1 MHHLFACIARIKR
14 GTHIHNGA
22 STTSSLTIGF
32 PNIELTD
39 IPSLKSI
46 DPLIVIVEIRRMD
59 IQSLCSLST
68 TCRVLREASMPLL
81 FYTTRSRTA
90 SGHAGPDHAQW
101 KRRALHILDDC
112 LDEPFKTRVAGE
124 LVLHSL
130 SCGLYDP
137 LFLGNALRKMPALA
151 KVEVGLL
158 LAFERRQ
165 LTPHEL
171 PWATVQAILSVPHLQ
186 CFTVDSHRLTPW
198 MLPGESYRP
207 DALSPGL
214 TAFQYRLVYYH
225 EYLRYT
231 PEEQAFKV
239 TLILKTY
246 HPTLQKLELPIAL
259 LPIPALH
266 TLQWPVLHELRF
278 YGGQEPGKAHLVS
291 SALVN
296 MAALRVL
303 DLTVTVDDSAVHV
316 PEPIWQRS
324 DAASFPCQNL
334 QRLIITL
341 PCVEDAL
348 FPSLPHTLRELSLVC
363 HPHKS
368 LAKIRGIARFG
379 DADDGWTRNLLRA
392 SDVLRILEGCTLPS
406 LRVLG
411 VEYAEDDDE
420 VRLLQHIGTSFPDLA
435 ELTLLRYRHADRK
448 NTIISADDFA
458 GALSCPAGLR
468 ILSLHIDPPDSPR
481 ARFIHYQS
489 IGISTIYDQEIPE
502 DHIEQKLNPVA
513 GVLARTLPPSATTVR
528 LLLSS
533 VNGFHWIEYSINRSD
548 EECRAVRLPNDP
560 ASSSQDFLSFY
571 SPRIARPQA

>member
-1 MHHLFACIARIKR
+1 MHHLFACIAGIKR

-101 KRRALHILDDC
+101 KHRTLHILDDC

-151 KVEVGLL
+151 KVEVGLM

-246 HPTLQKLELPIAL
+246 HSTLQKLELPIAL

-266 TLQWPVLHELRF
+266 SLQWPVLHELRF
-278 YGGQEPGKAHLVS
+278 HSGQEPGKAHLVS

-303 DLTVTVDDSAVHV
+303 GRGLAERLEGVECRARLVRFVSYAGCSPFWVYGV
-316 PEPIWQRS
+316 PALPVGLGATSHCTTNHHART
-324 DAASFPCQNL
+324 SF
-334 QRLIITL
+334 
-341 PCVEDAL
+341 
-348 FPSLPHTLRELSLVC
+348 F
-363 HPHKS
+363 S
-368 LAKIRGIARFG
+368 LARIR
-379 DADDGWTRNLLRA
+379 
-392 SDVLRILEGCTLPS
+392 
-406 LRVLG
+406 
-411 VEYAEDDDE
+411 
-420 VRLLQHIGTSFPDLA
+420 
-435 ELTLLRYRHADRK
+435 
-448 NTIISADDFA
+448 
-458 GALSCPAGLR
+458 
-468 ILSLHIDPPDSPR
+468 
-481 ARFIHYQS
+481 
-489 IGISTIYDQEIPE
+489 
-502 DHIEQKLNPVA
+502 
-513 GVLARTLPPSATTVR
+513 LARTFPTYLARSPPDAPPSPLSARAR
-528 LLLSS
+528 L
-533 VNGFHWIEYSINRSD
+533 V
-548 EECRAVRLPNDP
+548 
-560 ASSSQDFLSFY
+560 
-571 SPRIARPQA
+571 